1 MQEAQLDD
9 ISRGTGNT
17 ARLIEDDDGQSLRLP
32 EGHRLDAKE
41 VRIRREG
48 DALVLEPVIAEK
60 SEETRQREWDEI
72 FANLGEPFSDDM
84 VEAALNRPG
93 PDEYDRLDCD
103 LRLKD

>member
-1 MQEAQLDD
+1 MDEAKPDPTTVD
-9 ISRGTGNT
+9 T
-17 ARLIEDDDGQSLRLP
+17 ATVFEDEKGQAVRLP
-32 EGHRLDAKE
+32 DEYRLKTSA

-48 DALVLEPVIAEK
+48 KALLIEPMEN
-60 SEETRQREWDEI
+60 EETKRQRERDKI
-72 FANLGEPFSDDM
+72 FANLGEPFDDDM